1 MVCKLQRSL
10 HGLKQGP
17 RQLYIRLDTY
27 VSKIGFERSE
37 YDHCLCY
44 NDDKFCCKVYLLLHV
59 DDMFLVNFS
68 KIVIMRIKN
77 LFKSKFDVKDLGNVT
92 KIMKGNRQE
101 NILTVT

>member
-1 MVCKLQRSL
+1 M
-10 HGLKQGP
+10 
-17 RQLYIRLDTY
+17 
-27 VSKIGFERSE
+27 
-37 YDHCLCY
+37 
-44 NDDKFCCKVYLLLHV
+44 LLHV

-68 KIVIMRIKN
+68 KTVIMRIKN